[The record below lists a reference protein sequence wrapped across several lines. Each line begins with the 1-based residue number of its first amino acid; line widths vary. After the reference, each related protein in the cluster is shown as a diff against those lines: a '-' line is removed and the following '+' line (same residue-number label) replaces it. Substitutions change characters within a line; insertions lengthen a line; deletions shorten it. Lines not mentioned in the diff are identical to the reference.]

1 MSIPSNYVLGQS
13 TYEQERLMLQARVLR
28 PYTERFF
35 RAAGLEPGMR
45 VLDLGSGVG
54 DVALLAGD
62 IVGPGGRVLGL
73 DRDEM
78 ALDRARRRTVEQ
90 GCSSWVSFQATTL
103 EEFSTSDEFDAVV
116 GRYVLL
122 YQPDPAA
129 TLRQMAR
136 FVRPGGIVAF
146 HEVDFNIQKYSC
158 PPCELADQVVA
169 LLAEVFRR
177 VGLPPD
183 FGRYLGRTYLDA
195 GLPFPSLAAEIPV
208 GGAARSHGFAWLA
221 STVVSLAPR
230 FAELGLSMPPG
241 VAADETLAARL
252 EAAVVAKGSQTTG
265 PTQYGAWTRK
275 PL

>member
-1 MSIPSNYVLGQS
+1 
-13 TYEQERLMLQARVLR
+13 MLQARILR
-28 PYTERFF
+28 PYTDRFF

-54 DVALLAGD
+54 DVALLVGD
-62 IVGPGGRVLGL
+62 IVGPCGRVLGL
-73 DRDEM
+73 DRDPM
-78 ALDRARRRTVEQ
+78 ALDRARRRIVEQ
-90 GCSSWVSFQATTL
+90 GCSSWVSFQATNL
-103 EEFSTSDEFDAVV
+103 EDFSTTDQFDAVV

-122 YQPDPAA
+122 YQRDPAA
-129 TLRQMAR
+129 TLRRMAR

-146 HEVDFNIQKYSC
+146 HEVDFSVQRYSC
-158 PPCELADQVVA
+158 PPCELADQIVA
-169 LLAEVFRR
+169 LIPEVFRR

-195 GLPFPSLAAEIPV
+195 GLPFPMMVAEIPV

-221 STVVSLAPR
+221 STVVSLAPK

-241 VAADETLAARL
+241 VAADDTLAEKL
-252 EAAVVAKGSQTTG
+252 EAAVVAQGSQTVG
-265 PTQYGAWTRK
+265 STQYGAWARK